1 MTVAD
6 CLEALRSDIPGC
18 QVAAFGDV
26 ATRLI
31 LKASHD
37 AAVPREKLDGLCA
50 EAARCFAMTEGLGDP
65 NAATQDSIVLT
76 AKDMRVYVRAQ
87 GRADFLCLLCPL
99 DSDPDTMVPKSIA
112 TLAQLVGDA

>member
-26 ATRLI
+26 TARLI

-37 AAVPREKLDGLCA
+37 AAVPREKLDSLCA

-65 NAATQDSIVLT
+65 KAATQDSIVLT
-76 AKDMRVYVRAQ
+76 TRDMRVYVRAQ
-87 GRADFLCLLCPL
+87 GRADFLCLLCAL
-99 DSDPDTMVPKSIA
+99 DSDPDAVVPKGIA
-112 TLAQLVGDA
+112 ALTQLAGDA

>member
-26 ATRLI
+26 AARLI

-37 AAVPREKLDGLCA
+37 ATVPREKLDGLCA
-50 EAARCFAMTEGLGDP
+50 EAARCFAVTEGIGTP
-65 NAATQDSIVLT
+65 KATTQDSIVMT
-76 AKDMRVYVRAQ
+76 AQDMRVYVRAQ
-87 GRADFLCLLCPL
+87 GHADFLCLLCPL
-99 DSDPDTMVPKSIA
+99 DSDPEAVVLKGVVALT
-112 TLAQLVGDA
+112 QLVGDA